1 MKTAME
7 IEITLETLEAAVDAC
22 HAAALH
28 TEAAATA
35 YATAARP
42 GMGAEEQAALRRLVA
57 QQQQAARAYRAAA
70 EALAHARTAAAEAAG
85 RAMARK
91 GGAAE

>member
-1 MKTAME
+1 MK
-7 IEITLETLEAAVDAC
+7 IEITIETLEAAVEAC

-28 TEAAATA
+28 TDAAATA
-35 YATAARP
+35 YAAAGRP
-42 GMGAEEQAALRRLVA
+42 GMAPEEQSALQRLVA

-70 EALAHARTAAAEAAG
+70 EALTRARTAAAKEAG
-85 RAMARK
+85 RVMQR

>member
-1 MKTAME
+1 MK
-7 IEITLETLEAAVDAC
+7 IEITIETLEAAVEAR

-35 YATAARP
+35 YAAAGRP
-42 GMGAEEQAALRRLVA
+42 GMATEEQAALQRLVE

-70 EALAHARTAAAEAAG
+70 EALAHARTEAAEEAG
-85 RAMARK
+85 RMMQR
-91 GGAAE
+91 GGKTA